1 MIGVLGRAPAE
12 DVIDLIERDDLS
24 ALQSIADID
33 GLPLDM
39 AAIIDATGTDLDRRL
54 ETLSD
59 LLARQL
65 GSDVDVGE
73 ITATARRVLEQ
84 DKYEVAGE
92 GFLDRIGALI
102 LAWFDRFLSWLS
114 SALGGPTNT
123 ALVVIGVVVLF
134 GLAAFTFLAR
144 RRSAALAD
152 EFSLE
157 RLIAEGGDPAEFE
170 RSAAE
175 AAARSSWDEA
185 LRYRFLAGLLRLDLS
200 GRISFRPGLTTGEIA
215 ATLSDEGF
223 DRLVD
228 VFNDVAYGGRH
239 ADEAAYRTS
248 VETWR
253 ELLTP
258 ERSRS

>member
-1 MIGVLGRAPAE
+1 VIGFLGLAPAE
-12 DVIDLIERDDLS
+12 DVIDLIERDDLN
-24 ALQSIADID
+24 ALRSVSDID
-33 GLPLDM
+33 GVSVDM
-39 AAIIDATGTDLDRRL
+39 EAITDAAGADLDRRL

-59 LLARQL
+59 LVGRQ
-65 GSDVDVGE
+65 SVPDSRMDNVTE
-73 ITATARRVLEQ
+73 TARNVLEQ
-84 DKYEVAGE
+84 SKFEVGGE
-92 GFLDRIGALI
+92 GFLDRLGALI
-102 LAWFDRFLSWLS
+102 LAWFDRFLAWLS

-123 ALVVIGVVVLF
+123 ALVVIGVVVLL

-144 RRSAALAD
+144 RRSAVLEE

-170 RSAAE
+170 RSAAD
-175 AAARSSWDEA
+175 AAARGSWDEA

-215 ATLSDEGF
+215 ATLSDDRF
-223 DRLVD
+223 DGLVD

-239 ADEAAYRTS
+239 ADEAAYRAS
-248 VETWR
+248 VDTWVA
-253 ELLTP
+253 LLTP